1 MAFTKTGN
9 ALDSRGP
16 FPNWSKSNDSAGKFD
31 NIWLTERGGTVHLE
45 VMDAAN
51 SPVFEA
57 RVCLLADPA
66 GYAPAGRGSLLHGRV
81 YHQDATASG
90 VGSVRLARVPG
101 GKMRVGLDDIRGKL
115 HTSEATVA
123 EGRHLRLAI
132 RLP

>member
-9 ALDSRGP
+9 ALYFGGP
-16 FPNWSKSNDSAGKFD
+16 CPNWSKSNDSAGKFD

-57 RVCLLADPA
+57 RAYLLADPA
-66 GYAPAGRGSLLHGRV
+66 GYAPAGRGLVLHGRV
-81 YHQDATASG
+81 YHQDAITSG
-90 VGSVRLARVPG
+90 FGNARFARVPVG
-101 GKMRVGLDDIRGKL
+101 RIRVGLYDTGGKL

-123 EGRHLRLAI
+123 EGRHMRLAI